1 MVKNIQACEIKAN
14 LISLFAKFLFGFK
27 YFPCMCSQI
36 NSMRN
41 SLDSKKFYKSI
52 QKINTVVIH
61 RTTVRI

>member
-41 SLDSKKFYKSI
+41 SLDNKKILQIYPKD
-52 QKINTVVIH
+52 
-61 RTTVRI
+61 

>member
-1 MVKNIQACEIKAN
+1 MWPLCFTQKQIMVKNIQACEIKAN

-41 SLDSKKFYKSI
+41 SLDNKKILQIYPKD
-52 QKINTVVIH
+52 
-61 RTTVRI
+61 